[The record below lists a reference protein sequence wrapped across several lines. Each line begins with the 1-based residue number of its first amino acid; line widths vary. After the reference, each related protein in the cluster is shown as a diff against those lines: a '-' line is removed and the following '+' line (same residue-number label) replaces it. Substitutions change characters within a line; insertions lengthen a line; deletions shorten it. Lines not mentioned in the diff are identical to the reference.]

1 MNIHTLD
8 LGFRNL
14 PGAAAAFLVT
24 GGGEHLLVECGPA
37 ACHERLLKGLARHG
51 SSPDRI
57 AHLFLTHI
65 HLDHAGASGL
75 LARRGAAVHVHPK
88 GARHLVD
95 PERLNAS
102 ASRVFGDA
110 LEPELG
116 RMVACPADQVH
127 PTEAGAVVPTEA
139 GSFTA
144 LETPGH
150 AGHHHAWLIEDPSG
164 ERHLFSGDAAGMRLP
179 GTRFPTF
186 PMVPP
191 EFDLERWLQSIETMI
206 EADPT
211 SLWMTHFDRIE
222 DPREHLHRVRED
234 LVEEARQ
241 VCTFLEEDESSA
253 VDRYR
258 RWHLEQATSRGVDP
272 RLLERH
278 CTGTHYAT
286 NLTGVA
292 RWLQQGGTVP

>member
-1 MNIHTLD
+1 MDIHTLD

-14 PGAAAAFLVT
+14 PGAAAAFLVI
-24 GGGEHLLVECGPA
+24 GGDEHLLVECGPA
-37 ACHERLLKGLARHG
+37 ACHERLQEALQRHG
-51 SSPDRI
+51 SSPERI

-75 LARRGAAVHVHPK
+75 LARHGAAVHVHPR

-110 LEPELG
+110 LERELG
-116 RMVACPADQVH
+116 RMVACPPDRVH
-127 PTEAGAVVPTEA
+127 ATEPGAIVPTGA

-150 AGHHHAWLIEDPSG
+150 AGHHHAWVIQDPSG

-191 EFDLERWLQSIETMI
+191 EFDLGLWTQSIQAMI
-206 EADPT
+206 DAGPT
-211 SLWMTHFDRIE
+211 SLWMTHFDRLT
-222 DPREHLHRVRED
+222 DPVEHLHRVRED
-234 LVEEARQ
+234 LVEETRQ
-241 VCTFLEEDESSA
+241 VCALLEEDESTA
-253 VDRYR
+253 LDRYR
-258 RWHLEQATSRGVDP
+258 RWHHEHAVSRGVDA

-278 CTGTHYAT
+278 CTETHYAT

-292 RWLQQGGTVP
+292 RWLRQGGTVR